1 MFTATVTN
9 VIKHIRIKTDMNK
22 EETLL
27 KFLMKYTI
35 NNVDQEE
42 Y

>member
-22 EETLL
+22 EEMLL
-27 KFLMKYTI
+27 KLLMKYTF
-35 NNVDQEE
+35 NNVHQEK
-42 Y
+42 